1 LCRKH
6 QSEMDQYKIQLSRL
20 EMDLIASAQHISSL
34 EVENENLRSTT
45 QCAKLQSEVAQL
57 EDDLHR
63 LQKAYDTLLSDKNQL
78 ENDLDGSCD
87 AIQSME
93 LKHEQDLA
101 SAVAKE
107 RARWMRLE
115 SSSDILV
122 KSEKVAQE
130 RVLDLQE
137 QNDDLHRQLQKARER
152 ISMYEEEHAIE
163 ESSRYQKVL
172 EADLRR
178 RDEDLQIARS
188 QLSQE
193 MERCKSLQHLCDRL
207 VEKFKVGIEEGSVK
221 DESSIIENIST
232 YESQLEKQN
241 EQLTKRVTELEVDQ
255 LKLMEQ
261 IRNGNTR
268 YFYSKKNT
276 VRCTYAVLLVVI
288 HSSLNGLFI
297 KPCEPLLSSKANL

>member
-1 LCRKH
+1 
-6 QSEMDQYKIQLSRL
+6 
-20 EMDLIASAQHISSL
+20 
-34 EVENENLRSTT
+34 
-45 QCAKLQSEVAQL
+45 
-57 EDDLHR
+57 
-63 LQKAYDTLLSDKNQL
+63 
-78 ENDLDGSCD
+78 
-87 AIQSME
+87 
-93 LKHEQDLA
+93 
-101 SAVAKE
+101 
-107 RARWMRLE
+107 
-115 SSSDILV
+115 
-122 KSEKVAQE
+122 
-130 RVLDLQE
+130 
-137 QNDDLHRQLQKARER
+137 
-152 ISMYEEEHAIE
+152 MYEEEHAIE

-178 RDEDLQIARS
+178 RDEDLRIARS

>member
-1 LCRKH
+1 
-6 QSEMDQYKIQLSRL
+6 M
-20 EMDLIASAQHISSL
+20 A
-34 EVENENLRSTT
+34 
-45 QCAKLQSEVAQL
+45 
-57 EDDLHR
+57 
-63 LQKAYDTLLSDKNQL
+63 
-78 ENDLDGSCD
+78 
-87 AIQSME
+87 

-107 RARWMRLE
+107 RAQWMRLE
-115 SSSDILV
+115 LSSDILV

-178 RDEDLQIARS
+178 RDEDLRIARS

-193 MERCKSLQHLCDRL
+193 MERSKSLQHLCDRL
-207 VEKFKVGIEEGSVK
+207 VEKFKVAIEEGSVK
-221 DESSIIENIST
+221 DESNIIENIST

-241 EQLTKRVTELEVDQ
+241 EQLTKRVTELEVDL

-268 YFYSKKNT
+268 YFYSKKT
-276 VRCTYAVLLVVI
+276 VRCIYAVLLAVI
-288 HSSLNGLFI
+288 HSSLHGLFI
-297 KPCEPLLSSKANL
+297 KPCKPLLSSKANL